1 MATVYTPLF
10 LFNHL
15 ETPIKRLIVLP
26 LSKDSLLYSFTL
38 LFVKAIN
45 FYFHLYLFFSAM
57 SFPIVLL
64 FSLIAEIGIVSE
76 CSD

>member
-15 ETPIKRLIVLP
+15 ETPIKRLIL
-26 LSKDSLLYSFTL
+26 LLLAKDSLLYSFTL

-45 FYFHLYLFFSAM
+45 FYFHLYLFSAM

-64 FSLIAEIGIVSE
+64 FGLIAEIGIVSE
-76 CSD
+76 CSG